1 MWFSAQISNYAKIL
15 WNTQKTPTKH
25 VLRLFKK
32 FLKIRFSA
40 QKSGSRPRCRT
51 MLKILWNTQKT
62 PTKHALRHFKKFLKI
77 RFLAEKSGSR
87 PRCRTMLKILWNTQK
102 TPTKHALRHFKKFL
116 KIRFLAEK
124 SGSRLICRIMLKYHE
139 TLRNHQLNKFWG
151 FLRNSWK
158 SGSRLKNPVLGSDF
172 ELC

>member
-1 MWFSAQISNYAKIL
+1 MWFSAQISNYAKIP

-32 FLKIRFSA
+32 FLKIRFPA

-51 MLKILWNTQKT
+51 ML
-62 PTKHALRHFKKFLKI
+62 
-77 RFLAEKSGSR
+77 E
-87 PRCRTMLKILWNTQK
+87 ILWNTQK

-139 TLRNHQLNKFWG
+139 ILENPVLGWKIRFSAKIQNYAKIPWNTQKTPTKHVLRLLKKFLKIR
-151 FLRNSWK
+151 FSAQT
-158 SGSRLKNPVLGSDF
+158 SGSRLRCRTMLKIPWNS
-172 ELC
+172 ENTN